1 MEKPINPGRNKDHI
15 FYPFFMTLSTTYSG
29 SIDSLIFELKIP
41 TNKAYIEKE
50 IENQFDYLNNEIF
63 VPSEKAGKHLHLL
76 SS

>member
-29 SIDSLIFELKIP
+29 SIDSMIFELKIP

-50 IENQFDYLNNEIF
+50 IENQFD
-63 VPSEKAGKHLHLL
+63 
-76 SS
+76 